1 MTNPSDAGLNER
13 VRDCARR
20 AKRASRVLAGLSG
33 AARRDVLTRFAE
45 LLDKHRSGIAEAN
58 STDVARA
65 QPRIAAGEIS
75 RAMLERLHLTG
86 GKFDAVVDGVRQVGM
101 LADPLGRIS
110 LATELDLGLHLHRV
124 TCPIG
129 VIGVIFE
136 SRPDVLV
143 QIASLAVMSGN
154 GALLKGGSEAEL
166 TNRALFEVL
175 CLALERCGQPSGAF
189 ALLGGREDVPA
200 LLAADGLVDLI
211 IPRGSNAFVRGIQRS
226 TTIPVLGHAEG
237 LCHVYVDEAADLAM
251 ARAVALDAKVTY
263 PAACNAVETILVH
276 KAVAARFI
284 PDLVSA
290 MVGAGVEVRGDR
302 QACDLAGSPPIVP
315 ATDVD
320 WATEYLDL
328 VVALRVVDTIDE
340 AIEHIATYG
349 SGHTDTIIT
358 GSASAFDR
366 FFRDVDSAGVY
377 WNASTR
383 FADGYR
389 YGFGA
394 EVGIATGKLHPR
406 GPVGL
411 EGLVTY
417 KYKLIGA
424 GHVVADYGGATGR
437 HFTHKPLME

>member
-1 MTNPSDAGLNER
+1 MTSPSDADLNER

-20 AKRASRVLAGLSG
+20 ARRASRVLAGLSG
-33 AARRDVLTRFAE
+33 AARRDLLMRFAE
-45 LLDKHRSGIAEAN
+45 VLDEHRSGIAEAN
-58 STDVARA
+58 STDFARA
-65 QPRIAAGEIS
+65 QAQLASGQLS
-75 RAMLERLHLTG
+75 RAMLDRLHLTG
-86 GKFDAVVDGVRQVGM
+86 EKFDAVVEGVRQVAS

-110 LATELDLGLHLHRV
+110 LATELDRGLRLQRV

-136 SRPDVLV
+136 SRPDALV
-143 QIASLAVMSGN
+143 QIAALALMSGN
-154 GALLKGGSEAEL
+154 GALLKGGSEAQQ

-175 CLALERCGQPSGAF
+175 CLALERCGQPSDAF
-189 ALLGGREDVPA
+189 ALLGSREDVPA
-200 LLAADGLVDLI
+200 LLAAEGLVDLI
-211 IPRGSNAFVRGIQRS
+211 IPRGSNAFVRQIQQS

-237 LCHVYVDEAADLAM
+237 LCHIYVDEAADLSM
-251 ARAVALDAKVTY
+251 ARAVAMDSKVTY

-284 PDLVSA
+284 PDFVRD
-290 MVGAGVEVRGDR
+290 MVRAGVEVRGDR
-302 QACDLAGSPPIVP
+302 QACDLAGSPPVVP
-315 ATDVD
+315 ATDAD

-328 VVALRVVDTIDE
+328 VVALRVVSTIDD

-349 SGHTDTIIT
+349 SGHTDCIIT
-358 GSASAFDR
+358 GSASAFER
-366 FFRDVDSAGVY
+366 FFRDVNSAGVY

-437 HFTHKPLME
+437 HFTHKPLKE